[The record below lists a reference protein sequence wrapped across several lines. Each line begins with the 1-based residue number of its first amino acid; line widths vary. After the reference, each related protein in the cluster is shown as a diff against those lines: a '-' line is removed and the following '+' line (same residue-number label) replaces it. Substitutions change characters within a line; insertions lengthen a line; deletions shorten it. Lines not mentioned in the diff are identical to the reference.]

1 MRDAHDFENPP
12 EVERP
17 TPRRPVWP
25 ETIEAA
31 EANPPSEALPEQE
44 SAGYSPL
51 NTKTMRAEIV
61 AELQAR
67 ELNLDRRERSLAE
80 QLAALDQAQRNH
92 RLAQQQA
99 QEELRLR
106 ESKAQSIQAELEG
119 RLARCDD
126 LIAELEQEQATL
138 DSWRAR

>member
-17 TPRRPVWP
+17 APRRPVWP

-61 AELQAR
+61 AGLQAR
-67 ELNLDRRERSLAE
+67 ELNLDRRARGLAE
-80 QLAALDQAQRNH
+80 QLAALAQAQRNQ
-92 RLAQQQA
+92 RLAQQPT

-106 ESKAQSIQAELEG
+106 ESAKQCIKY
-119 RLARCDD
+119 DP
-126 LIAELEQEQATL
+126 
-138 DSWRAR
+138 